1 VFVERVFEG
10 YDNYM
15 QIAPLSQ
22 NVFGNFA
29 DVDAIQCS
37 INFIVQNK
45 FKRSRIVAKR
55 KGKI

>member
-1 VFVERVFEG
+1 
-10 YDNYM
+10 M

-37 INFIVQNK
+37 INFIEYKTNSK
-45 FKRSRIVAKR
+45 EA
-55 KGKI
+55 GL